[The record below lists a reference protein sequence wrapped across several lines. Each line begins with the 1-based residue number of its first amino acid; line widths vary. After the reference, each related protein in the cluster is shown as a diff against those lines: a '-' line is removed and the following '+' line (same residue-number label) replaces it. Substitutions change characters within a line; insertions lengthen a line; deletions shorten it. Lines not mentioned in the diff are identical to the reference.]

1 MSSKY
6 ILYKLNNFDTCTCIK
21 LVCYHSFNVFKIV
34 FITYVELPAAISYFQ
49 NISFII
55 RCTYIVYRFNKKH
68 EKCYIHEFMITLPN
82 FFKRRDNLTYFA
94 PDHLSTVDILV

>member
-34 FITYVELPAAISYFQ
+34 FITYVELPAAISYF
-49 NISFII
+49 
-55 RCTYIVYRFNKKH
+55 
-68 EKCYIHEFMITLPN
+68 
-82 FFKRRDNLTYFA
+82 
-94 PDHLSTVDILV
+94 